1 MIITDTKRLEYL
13 GTDVQLLLEAYE
25 ELLEY
30 AVIAEKNLIAARI
43 RWLYETETL
52 PHKHSWINARK
63 ELLPKARGQLTR
75 EMGYRGLS
83 ERSSK

>member
-1 MIITDTKRLEYL
+1 MIITDTKKLKHL

-30 AVIAEKNLIAARI
+30 AAVAERHLVVGRI
-43 RWLYETETL
+43 REMFNKEV
-52 PHKHSWINARK
+52 PHKRSWITARK
-63 ELLPKARGQLTR
+63 ELPPEARRQLMN

-83 ERSSK
+83 ERNSK